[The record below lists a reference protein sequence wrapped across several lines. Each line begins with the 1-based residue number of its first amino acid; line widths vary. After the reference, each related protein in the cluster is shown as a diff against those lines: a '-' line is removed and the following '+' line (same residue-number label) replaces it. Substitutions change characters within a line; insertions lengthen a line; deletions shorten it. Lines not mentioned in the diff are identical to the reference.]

1 MESGGPL
8 ERYSEEEV
16 EEEEEE
22 EEEEE
27 AMTLDVEEA
36 LHAQLGKGVEYHFFE
51 NDPMTSTYV
60 TSLTLDFKNKH
71 LE

>member
-1 MESGGPL
+1 MEL
-8 ERYSEEEV
+8 YLEEEV
-16 EEEEEE
+16 EEEVEEEE

-36 LHAQLGKGVEYHFFE
+36 FHAQLGKGVEYHFFE
-51 NDPMTSTYV
+51 NDPRTSTYV
-60 TSLTLDFKNKH
+60 TLLTLDFKNKL

>member
-1 MESGGPL
+1 ME
-8 ERYSEEEV
+8 EEVEEEV

-22 EEEEE
+22 EEEEG

-36 LHAQLGKGVEYHFFE
+36 FHAQLGKGVEYHFFE
-51 NDPMTSTYV
+51 NYPRTSTYV
-60 TSLTLDFKNKH
+60 TSLTLDFKNKL